1 MVTTTTPTIM
11 TVAEES
17 VNYLFQGKVAHK
29 VPHIIN
35 GKGLTISVADPKTGE
50 TSVLIDAMTGA
61 AVGALGW
68 GDEDVAKF
76 YEEGLKQSAYSFPLT
91 MCNENAQALAKFYI
105 DNSPKDAFAA
115 ALWCGSGSEANENG
129 MKIAY
134 QYHKE
139 KGNTKKTKFLSRENS
154 YHGYTIGA
162 MSLSHGSRTTPF
174 KSIIVADEKTP
185 KLPVMYP
192 YRYQKEDET
201 LEEYGDRLLE
211 AYEKKILEEDPDTI
225 IAIVLETLPGSSLGT
240 VVPPPNY
247 YKGIRKLCDKY
258 DILLWL
264 DEVMCGT
271 GRCNPNGKLNCWEN
285 FLDDNEGPDIQT
297 VGKTLGSGYV
307 TIAGVLVSPKV
318 KNTYIEGSGT
328 IIGAQTYASHW
339 LNCYVARKIQEKI
352 LATGLTKNVFEKG
365 NLIGKKLTKL
375 LESSPIVGEVRG
387 LGGFWSVELVKNK
400 VTKEPFDPKMDVGH
414 ALTDICF
421 KNGVTVMGLGGCNG
435 VNGDHISVAPNF
447 TITDDD
453 VSEIVTRITKSVEEY
468 VEILTAEGAI

>member
-1 MVTTTTPTIM
+1 M

-17 VNYLFQGKVAHK
+17 TNYLFQGKVGKK
-29 VPHIIN
+29 VPQVLS
-35 GKGLTISVADPKTGE
+35 GKGLTLTVEHPKTGE
-50 TSVLIDAMTGA
+50 PTVVIDAMTGA

-76 YEEGLKQSAYSFPLT
+76 YEEGLKKSAYSFPIV
-91 MCNENAQALAKFYI
+91 MGNENAQELAKLYI
-105 DNSPKDAFAA
+105 DNSPKGAFAA

-139 KGNTKKTKFLSRENS
+139 KGNTKKTKFLTRETA

-162 MSLSHGSRTTPF
+162 MSLSHGSRTRPF
-174 KSIIVADEKTP
+174 AEIILPAAQTP

-192 YRYQKEDET
+192 YRHQKEDET
-201 LEEYGDRLLE
+201 LEEYGQRLID
-211 AYEKKILEEDPDTI
+211 AYEKKILEEGPETI

-240 VVPPPNY
+240 TVPPPNY

-307 TIAGVLVSPKV
+307 TIAGVLVAPKI
-318 KNTYIEGSGT
+318 KNAYVEGSGT
-328 IIGAQTYASHW
+328 IVGAQTYASHW

-352 LATGLTKNVFEKG
+352 LNTGLTKNIFEKG
-365 NLIGKKLTKL
+365 NLIGKKLAKL
-375 LESSPIVGEVRG
+375 LESSPIIGEVRG
-387 LGGFWSVELVKNK
+387 IGGFWSMEIVKNK
-400 VTKEPFDPKMDVGH
+400 VTKESFDPKMDVCH
-414 ALTDICF
+414 VLQDICF
-421 KNGVTVMGLGGCNG
+421 DNGVTVMGLGGCNNE
-435 VNGDHISVAPNF
+435 NGDHISVAPNF
-447 TITDDD
+447 TITLED
-453 VSEIVTRITKSVEEY
+453 VEQIVTRITKSVDEFTE
-468 VEILTAEGAI
+468 VLKAQGAL